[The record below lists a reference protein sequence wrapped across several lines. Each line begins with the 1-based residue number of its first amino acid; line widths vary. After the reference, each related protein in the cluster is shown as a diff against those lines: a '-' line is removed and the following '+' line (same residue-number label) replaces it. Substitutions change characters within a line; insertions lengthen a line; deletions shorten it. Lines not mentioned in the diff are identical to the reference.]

1 MQKKLFYY
9 LFYRKRYVKFFRIMR
24 LCFLFVFLGMLS
36 ATAKTIAQEQVISL
50 NLKNVT
56 YLELFNELHRQTGVR
71 FLYSSDQLENLSR
84 IDVVADRKKVKEIL
98 EDALKET
105 SLTCVF
111 EEDMVMLRER
121 QQQQIS
127 KLSVKGLVTDTKK
140 QPLPGVTVMIKGTS
154 LGTVTDAEGHY
165 VLTIPQR
172 DELVLV
178 FSFVGMNSREVT
190 YKGEKELNV
199 ELEEKIAEMD
209 EVVVT
214 GIFQKSQ
221 ASFTGSA
228 TTVTAKELQQF
239 GNRNLLQSLH
249 NIDPSINIIENNAF
263 GSNPNRLPEVQI
275 RGNSSI
281 PNVDELKDQTRV
293 DLNTPLIVLD
303 GFETTLQKLI
313 DINENEVE
321 TLTILKD
328 ASATAIY
335 GSRGANGV
343 IVITTKK
350 PAMGQLRVS
359 YKGDVNIE
367 IPDLTGY
374 DLLEAREKLELE
386 KRVGLY
392 SKPSNPDQDW
402 RLQRYYSYLLDEVN
416 SGVNTYW
423 LSKPLQTS
431 VGQRH
436 ALKVEGGDKSFRYS
450 ASLQWND
457 IRGVMKESYRKTFNG
472 AIQLSY
478 YWKNLKFSNNL
489 MISAGKR
496 QESPYG
502 DFSEYAKMNPYWRTH
517 DENGK
522 ILKRLGNSGESD
534 YAFRWSRLPVNP
546 LYNATLNT
554 YDRGNNTD
562 ITNNFMLEWKVL
574 ETLDLRGRF
583 GITKNTDETRVFKPA
598 DHTDFADYSED
609 DMFRKGTYA
618 YGISNSFSYEGSLNL
633 AYHQS
638 FGKHL
643 LVAGVDVNLREGRS
657 RSSSFKAEGFTNEN
671 FDDISS
677 ALQYEKNGK
686 PSGAEST
693 VRSVGFTGNVNYT
706 YDNRYFADLSGRM
719 DGSSQFGSNKRFAPF
734 WAVGIGW
741 NMHNESFLKE
751 VSWVNMLKLRFSVG
765 TSGSQHFNAY
775 QAIQTYRYFLDDKY
789 YAWNGSSLIAMGNP
803 DLKWQQKRDYN
814 IGLDVKLWDNR
825 ITIGGD
831 FYIAK
836 TNDLISTLT
845 LPAANG
851 FTTYIENIGSLK
863 NTGYEL
869 RLSAY
874 VLRKDQMSWSVS
886 LAGIH
891 NKNKIVEVSQAL
903 LDAQN
908 AIESEDLVNPNV
920 QFRPGYSSNT
930 IWTVR
935 SAGIDPGTGKEVF
948 ISRDGNRTY
957 NWSASD
963 IVATGVSDP
972 KLEGNISSMFRYKGL
987 SLNVSFGYRFG
998 GQIYNSTLA
1007 NKVEVSKTAIG
1018 WNVDAR
1024 VFHDRWK
1031 NIGDQASF
1039 KGLDDF
1045 TPTNKTSRF
1054 VQDETTFRCQNMTL
1068 QYELKSQALNKLLG
1082 IDYCLFSASTSDL
1095 FYISTVKRERGTS
1108 YPFSRQF
1115 SLGVNVVF

>member
-1 MQKKLFYY
+1 
-9 LFYRKRYVKFFRIMR
+9 
-24 LCFLFVFLGMLS
+24 
-36 ATAKTIAQEQVISL
+36 
-50 NLKNVT
+50 
-56 YLELFNELHRQTGVR
+56 
-71 FLYSSDQLENLSR
+71 
-84 IDVVADRKKVKEIL
+84 
-98 EDALKET
+98 
-105 SLTCVF
+105 
-111 EEDMVMLRER
+111 
-121 QQQQIS
+121 
-127 KLSVKGLVTDTKK
+127 
-140 QPLPGVTVMIKGTS
+140 
-154 LGTVTDAEGHY
+154 
-165 VLTIPQR
+165 
-172 DELVLV
+172 
-178 FSFVGMNSREVT
+178 MNSE
-190 YKGEKELNV
+190 
-199 ELEEKIAEMD
+199 
-209 EVVVT
+209 
-214 GIFQKSQ
+214 
-221 ASFTGSA
+221 
-228 TTVTAKELQQF
+228 
-239 GNRNLLQSLH
+239 
-249 NIDPSINIIENNAF
+249 
-263 GSNPNRLPEVQI
+263 
-275 RGNSSI
+275 
-281 PNVDELKDQTRV
+281 
-293 DLNTPLIVLD
+293 
-303 GFETTLQKLI
+303 
-313 DINENEVE
+313 
-321 TLTILKD
+321 
-328 ASATAIY
+328 
-335 GSRGANGV
+335 
-343 IVITTKK
+343 
-350 PAMGQLRVS
+350 
-359 YKGDVNIE
+359 
-367 IPDLTGY
+367 
-374 DLLEAREKLELE
+374 
-386 KRVGLY
+386 
-392 SKPSNPDQDW
+392 
-402 RLQRYYSYLLDEVN
+402 
-416 SGVNTYW
+416 VNTYW

>member
-36 ATAKTIAQEQVISL
+36 ATAKSIALAQVISL
-50 NLKNVT
+50 YLKNVT

-84 IDVVADRKKVKEIL
+84 IDVVADRKKMREVL

-121 QQQQIS
+121 QQQQVS
-127 KLSVKGLVTDTKK
+127 ELVVKGLVTDTKK

-522 ILKRLGNSGESD
+522 ILKRLGNSGEID
-534 YAFRWSRLPVNP
+534 YDFRWSRLPVNP

-957 NWSASD
+957 NWNASD

>member
-84 IDVVADRKKVKEIL
+84 IDVVADRKKMREVL

-121 QQQQIS
+121 QQQQVS
-127 KLSVKGLVTDTKK
+127 ELVVKGLVTDTKK

-522 ILKRLGNSGESD
+522 ILKRLGNSGEID
-534 YAFRWSRLPVNP
+534 YDFRWSRLPVNP

-562 ITNNFMLEWKVL
+562 ITNNFML

>member
-1 MQKKLFYY
+1 MCGYSPSGKWQRILLVMKLKIFFLLCCLGSLQAGVYSQVNQFSVQKTDVLVTEVLEELQSWSDYRFFYQKGIFGENDRVSVDFENAS
-9 LFYRKRYVKFFRIMR
+9 LQQVLDEVLVKRGFGYEIIDKVITIRR
-24 LCFLFVFLGMLS
+24 L
-36 ATAKTIAQEQVISL
+36 
-50 NLKNVT
+50 
-56 YLELFNELHRQTGVR
+56 
-71 FLYSSDQLENLSR
+71 
-84 IDVVADRKKVKEIL
+84 
-98 EDALKET
+98 
-105 SLTCVF
+105 
-111 EEDMVMLRER
+111 
-121 QQQQIS
+121 QQQKNTKIQI
-127 KLSVKGLVTDTKK
+127 KGLVTDTKK

-190 YKGEKELNV
+190 YKGEQELNV
-199 ELEEKIAEMD
+199 ELEEKVAEMD

-263 GSNPNRLPEVQI
+263 GSNPNKLPEVQI

-1031 NIGDQASF
+1031 NIGDRASF

>member
-9 LFYRKRYVKFFRIMR
+9 LFYRKRYVKFFQIMR

-84 IDVVADRKKVKEIL
+84 IDVVADRKKMREVL

-121 QQQQIS
+121 QQQQVS
-127 KLSVKGLVTDTKK
+127 ELVVKGLVTDTKK

-522 ILKRLGNSGESD
+522 ILKRLGNSGEID
-534 YAFRWSRLPVNP
+534 YDFRWSRLPVNP

-1007 NKVEVSKTAIG
+1007 NTVEVSKTAIG

>member
-1 MQKKLFYY
+1 M
-9 LFYRKRYVKFFRIMR
+9 
-24 LCFLFVFLGMLS
+24 
-36 ATAKTIAQEQVISL
+36 
-50 NLKNVT
+50 
-56 YLELFNELHRQTGVR
+56 
-71 FLYSSDQLENLSR
+71 
-84 IDVVADRKKVKEIL
+84 
-98 EDALKET
+98 
-105 SLTCVF
+105 
-111 EEDMVMLRER
+111 
-121 QQQQIS
+121 
-127 KLSVKGLVTDTKK
+127 
-140 QPLPGVTVMIKGTS
+140 
-154 LGTVTDAEGHY
+154 TDAEGHY

-522 ILKRLGNSGESD
+522 ILKRLGNSGEID
-534 YAFRWSRLPVNP
+534 YDFRWSRLPVNP

>member
-1 MQKKLFYY
+1 
-9 LFYRKRYVKFFRIMR
+9 MR

-84 IDVVADRKKVKEIL
+84 IDVVADRKKMREVL

-121 QQQQIS
+121 QQQQVS
-127 KLSVKGLVTDTKK
+127 ELVVKGLVTDTKK

-392 SKPSNPDQDW
+392 SKPSDPDQDW

-522 ILKRLGNSGESD
+522 ILKRLGNSGEID

>member
-36 ATAKTIAQEQVISL
+36 ATAKTIAQEQVNSL

-84 IDVVADRKKVKEIL
+84 IDVVADRKKMREVL

-121 QQQQIS
+121 QQQQVS
-127 KLSVKGLVTDTKK
+127 ELVVKGLVTDTKK

-321 TLTILKD
+321 TQTILKD

-416 SGVNTYW
+416 SEVNTYW

>member
-1 MQKKLFYY
+1 
-9 LFYRKRYVKFFRIMR
+9 MR
-24 LCFLFVFLGMLS
+24 EV
-36 ATAKTIAQEQVISL
+36 
-50 NLKNVT
+50 
-56 YLELFNELHRQTGVR
+56 
-71 FLYSSDQLENLSR
+71 
-84 IDVVADRKKVKEIL
+84 L

-121 QQQQIS
+121 QQQQVS
-127 KLSVKGLVTDTKK
+127 ELVVKGLVTDTKK

>member
-84 IDVVADRKKVKEIL
+84 IDVVADRKKMREVL

-121 QQQQIS
+121 QQQQVS
-127 KLSVKGLVTDTKK
+127 ELVVKGLVTDTKK

-522 ILKRLGNSGESD
+522 ILKRLGNSGEID
-534 YAFRWSRLPVNP
+534 YDFRWSRLHVNP

>member
-84 IDVVADRKKVKEIL
+84 IDVVADRKKMREVL

-121 QQQQIS
+121 QQQQVS
-127 KLSVKGLVTDTKK
+127 ELVVKGLVTDTKK

-303 GFETTLQKLI
+303 GFETTLQKVI

-522 ILKRLGNSGESD
+522 ILKRLGNSGEID
-534 YAFRWSRLPVNP
+534 YDFRWSRLPVNP

>member
-84 IDVVADRKKVKEIL
+84 IDVVADRKKMREVL

-121 QQQQIS
+121 QQQQVS
-127 KLSVKGLVTDTKK
+127 ELVVKGLVTDTKK

-249 NIDPSINIIENNAF
+249 NIDPSITIIENNAF

>member
-84 IDVVADRKKVKEIL
+84 IDVVADRKKMREVL

-121 QQQQIS
+121 QQQQVS
-127 KLSVKGLVTDTKK
+127 ELVVKGLVTDTKK

-313 DINENEVE
+313 DSNENEVE

-522 ILKRLGNSGESD
+522 ILKRLGNSGEID
-534 YAFRWSRLPVNP
+534 YDFRWSRLPVNP

-957 NWSASD
+957 NWNASD

>member
-84 IDVVADRKKVKEIL
+84 IDVVADRKKMREVL

-121 QQQQIS
+121 QQQQVS
-127 KLSVKGLVTDTKK
+127 ELVVKGLVTDTKK

-416 SGVNTYW
+416 SEVNTYW

-831 FYIAK
+831 LYIAK

>member
-84 IDVVADRKKVKEIL
+84 IDVVADRKKMREVL

-121 QQQQIS
+121 QQQQVS
-127 KLSVKGLVTDTKK
+127 ELVVKGLVTDTKK

-522 ILKRLGNSGESD
+522 ILKRLGNSGEID
-534 YAFRWSRLPVNP
+534 YDFRWSRLPVNP

>member
-9 LFYRKRYVKFFRIMR
+9 LFYRKRYVKFFQIMR

-56 YLELFNELHRQTGVR
+56 YLELFNELHRQTGIR

-84 IDVVADRKKVKEIL
+84 IDVVADRKKMREVL

-121 QQQQIS
+121 QQQQVS
-127 KLSVKGLVTDTKK
+127 ELVVKGLVTDTKK

-522 ILKRLGNSGESD
+522 ILKRLGNSGEID
-534 YAFRWSRLPVNP
+534 YDFRWSRLPVNP